1 MDLQIKVFK
10 SPAKMDKPAF
20 RETVLSLPACF
31 SYETIVESMKLIYGN
46 NAIIQF
52 NII

>member
-10 SPAKMDKPAF
+10 SPAKMDKPVF
-20 RETVLSLPACF
+20 RDTVLQLPPCF
-31 SYETIVESMKLIYGN
+31 SYETLVEAFKLIYGN

>member
-10 SPAKMDKPAF
+10 SPAKMDKPVF
-20 RETVLSLPACF
+20 RETVLNLEDSFP
-31 SYETIVESMKLIYGN
+31 YEKFVDVFKHIYGN
-46 NAIIQF
+46 YTIIQF